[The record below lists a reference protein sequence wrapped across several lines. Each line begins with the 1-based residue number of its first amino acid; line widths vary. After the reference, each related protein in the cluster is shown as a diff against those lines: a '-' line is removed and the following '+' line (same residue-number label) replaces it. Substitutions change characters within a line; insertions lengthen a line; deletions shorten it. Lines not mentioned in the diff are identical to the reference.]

1 MTKMK
6 TPIYS
11 DERVDEILQ
20 QEDKQKS
27 KMDDRNKINVLPVIE
42 GVQRVQ
48 RPISNWNTNLEII
61 YIFVSINIFLI
72 SLINLNV
79 RYFIKYSKIN

>member
-1 MTKMK
+1 MK

-61 YIFVSINIFLI
+61 YIFVSINIFFI